1 MACKEDLECQSG
13 LCYKNKCRR
22 KDEDLNND
30 TSDDTPSGNNNI
42 ALVIGIA
49 TGAIVL
55 IAILVCL
62 IMRKKKSVKLQ
73 KDLEKQN
80 TLLEEVQLD

>member
-1 MACKEDLECQSG
+1 MECQSA
-13 LCYKNKCRR
+13 LCYKNQCRR
-22 KDEDLNND
+22 KDEDLSKD
-30 TSDDTPSGNNNI
+30 TDTPSGNNNT

-49 TGAIVL
+49 AGAIVL
-55 IAILVCL
+55 IAILAYL
-62 IMRKKKSVKLQ
+62 FMRKKKSVKLQ

>member
-1 MACKEDLECQSG
+1 LS
-13 LCYKNKCRR
+13 
-22 KDEDLNND
+22 KD
-30 TSDDTPSGNNNI
+30 TDTPSGNNNT

-49 TGAIVL
+49 AGAIVL
-55 IAILVCL
+55 IAILAYL
-62 IMRKKKSVKLQ
+62 FMRKKKSVKLQ